1 MTIKEFSIRL
11 NALTKYTPRVVSIIE
26 GKMEVFISGLRLDIA
41 KDVMI
46 EYYTSSTYLK
56 ALSKV

>member
-1 MTIKEFSIRL
+1 MIIKEFYIRL
-11 NALTKYTPRVVSIIE
+11 NALTKYTPRVVSTVE
-26 GKMEVFISGLRLDIA
+26 GKMKVFISGLRSDIA

-46 EYYTSSTYLK
+46 KDYTSSTYLK